1 MRKVRYFEC
10 IFILLQIRTGIFG
23 RWNLL
28 TSLGHEDVAYA
39 SYVYEYST
47 GHFSGALSN
56 SKTALEVMDRLLP
69 VNHLLMASAK
79 RVCALILEVHETRK
93 IKLSSLIFY
102 QMVL

>member
-1 MRKVRYFEC
+1 MSLRKVCYFEC
-10 IFILLQIRTGIFG
+10 IFFFLLQIRTGIFG

-69 VNHLLMASAK
+69 ENHLLMASAK
-79 RVCALILEVHETRK
+79 RVCALILEVQ
-93 IKLSSLIFY
+93 LL
-102 QMVL
+102 

>member
-1 MRKVRYFEC
+1 MSLREKFA
-10 IFILLQIRTGIFG
+10 ILSVFFSLCMQIRTGIFG

-69 VNHLLMASAK
+69 ENHLLMASAK
-79 RVCALILEVHETRK
+79 RVCALILEVHETRR
-93 IKLSSLIFY
+93 IKLSSLIF
-102 QMVL
+102 

>member
-1 MRKVRYFEC
+1 M
-10 IFILLQIRTGIFG
+10 
-23 RWNLL
+23 

-69 VNHLLMASAK
+69 ENHLLMASAK
-79 RVCALILEVHETRK
+79 RVCALILEVQLLQYTQRE
-93 IKLSSLIFY
+93 LSALARSDIGDWKRDEI
-102 QMVL
+102 